1 MAGIAALP
9 AIVSDALSNAS
20 TERAAGMRFDGKVGL
35 ITGAGS
41 GIGRATALGFAQRG
55 GAVAV
60 ADLNEASA
68 TAVVAEITAAG
79 GTATAIVADLT
90 TQAAI
95 DSMIKETL
103 KAFGRIDVLHNNAFG
118 VPQNI
123 YKGRIARVAEID
135 QAVWDYTLQ
144 IGLTAVMQATR
155 SVLPMMQKQGGGV
168 IVNTASISGLFGDY
182 GLAAYNA
189 MKAAVVNFTRVTAM
203 EYGGDNIRCNCI
215 CPGAID
221 TPLLQR
227 SLTTIQ
233 GFADATLAAIPM
245 GRLGTPEE
253 MANVALFLASD
264 LASYVTGAAFV
275 ADGGLTAKTGL
286 PTRFRN

>member
-1 MAGIAALP
+1 
-9 AIVSDALSNAS
+9 
-20 TERAAGMRFDGKVGL
+20 MRFDGKIAL

-41 GIGRATALGFAQRG
+41 GIGKATAVGFAQRG

-60 ADLNEASA
+60 ADVNQETA
-68 TAVVAEITAAG
+68 TSVVTEITRAG
-79 GTATAIVADLT
+79 GRATAIVADLT
-90 TQAAI
+90 NVTAI
-95 DSMIKETL
+95 ESMI
-103 KAFGRIDVLHNNAFG
+103 ADAVGAYGRIDVLHNNAFG
-118 VPQNI
+118 VPSSI
-123 YKGRIARVAEID
+123 YKGRIAPVAEID
-135 QAVWDYTLQ
+135 QQVWDYTLQ

-155 SVLPMMQKQGGGV
+155 AVLPLMQKQGGGA
-168 IVNTASISGLFGDY
+168 IVNTASISGHFADY
-182 GLAAYNA
+182 GIAAYNA
-189 MKAAVVNFTRVTAM
+189 MKAAVVNFTRVVAI
-203 EYGGDNIRCNCI
+203 EYAGDNIRCNCI

-245 GRLGTPEE
+245 GRLGKPEE

-264 LASYVTGAAFV
+264 LASYVTGSAFV
-275 ADGGLTAKTGL
+275 ADGGLTSKTGL